1 MRRENVL
8 VRFIARWVVGTLA
21 IYSTAWLIPAIE
33 VTNFATAIW
42 AGLIFGL
49 LNALVRPLLVL
60 FTLPAHILTLG
71 LSLFFINA
79 LMLYITMELVP
90 RAGFQI
96 HGLGWLL
103 LGSIVISLISA
114 FLGSLLDPS
123 GPKIQVR
130 IER

>member
-21 IYSTAWLIPAIE
+21 IYATTWLIPAIE
-33 VTNFATAIW
+33 VTNFATAVW

-49 LNALVRPLLVL
+49 LNALVRPVLVL

-79 LMLYITMELVP
+79 LMLYITTELVP
-90 RAGFQI
+90 GAGFQI
-96 HGLGWLL
+96 HGVGWLL

-114 FLGSLLDPS
+114 FLGSLIDPS